1 MCERWRARGCF
12 AAVLTMLVLALVP
25 APGFANPDN
34 SNDRNEQRDT
44 QSRNEQEGLSSIP
57 LVTGDGLFD
66 LRKVILIQTRFIHVT
81 DTFSQG
87 IGVDFDNLDRADVS
101 DVPLLGSLF
110 DKPLRGE
117 DFTAQNRVGS
127 VYRGADGTLVA
138 VLDDAV
144 DVAESDVSVVN
155 GKGRYEIRMT
165 PELAQVDPTELG
177 ELGTL
182 GSVQS
187 LVRGVAPRET
197 SIVIGGLTRTSIP
210 EGGSKVPLL
219 NDIPVL
225 QRLFRGA
232 VHQGDDNELMILIK
246 PSIIIQEE
254 EG

>member
-1 MCERWRARGCF
+1 MCAQRVRAAF
-12 AAVLTMLVLALVP
+12 LALLLCLLVP
-25 APGFANPDN
+25 AAGSANQN
-34 SNDRNEQRDT
+34 GGNDRNEQRDT
-44 QSRNEQEGLSSIP
+44 HSRNEQKGLSSIP
-57 LVTGDGLFD
+57 LVTRHGRFD
-66 LRKVILIQTRFIHVT
+66 LRRVILIQTRFIHVT

-117 DFTAQNRVGS
+117 DFTAENRVGS

-138 VLDDAV
+138 VLDDDV

-165 PELAQVDPTELG
+165 PKLAEVDRSQLG

-182 GSVQS
+182 SSVRS
-187 LVRGVAPRET
+187 LVSRVALPET
-197 SIVIGGLTRTSIP
+197 SIVIRGLTDTSIP

-225 QRLFRGA
+225 QRLFRGT
-232 VHQGDDNELMILIK
+232 VHQRDENELLILVK
-246 PSIIIQEE
+246 PSIIIQDE